1 MNILLVDDHPMAL
14 DLYENVILEN
24 FTHLDPVVITKSLNC
39 KEAYDALT
47 YAKKNNTGFD
57 LAILDYS
64 LPVYK
69 EENILSGNDIANL
82 IRKGNQ
88 ACKIIIITSHTEILL
103 VYDILKKTQPNG
115 IAIKNDITAAG
126 LKKMI
131 ERVLNGDLYQS
142 ELVKTY
148 VKEIW
153 KKELLAEETNRQIL
167 FYLSKGYKVKELDRV
182 IALAASTIQ
191 RRIIDIKKTF
201 DVSDDTSLIK
211 EAIKQGF
218 I

>member
-14 DLYENVILEN
+14 DLYENVILEK
-24 FTHLDPVVITKSLNC
+24 FTHLAPIIITKALNC
-39 KEAYDALT
+39 REAYDAVMDIKGNGS
-47 YAKKNNTGFD
+47 AFD

-69 EENILSGNDIANL
+69 ERNILSGNDIANL
-82 IRKGNQ
+82 ISKENNS
-88 ACKIIIITSHTEILL
+88 CKIIIITSHTEILL
-103 VYDILKKTQPNG
+103 VYDILKKTKPAG
-115 IAIKNDITAAG
+115 IAIKNDITASG

-131 ERVLNGDLYQS
+131 EKVLNGDLYQS
-142 ELVKTY
+142 ELVKMY
-148 VKEIW
+148 IKEIW

-182 IALAASTIQ
+182 IALATSTIQ

-201 DVSDDTSLIK
+201 NVADDTSLIK

>member
-24 FTHLDPVVITKSLNC
+24 FKHLAPISITKALNC
-39 KEAYDALT
+39 KDAYDAIT
-47 YAKKNNTGFD
+47 TVKNNNTSFD
-57 LAILDYS
+57 FAILDYS

-69 EENILSGNDIANL
+69 EKNILSGNDIANL
-82 IRKGNQ
+82 IRKENHS
-88 ACKIIIITSHTEILL
+88 CKIVIITSHTQILL

-115 IAIKNDITAAG
+115 MAIKNDITASG
-126 LKKMI
+126 LKKML
-131 ERVLNGDLYQS
+131 EKVLNGDLYQS
-142 ELVKTY
+142 ELVKKY

-182 IALAASTIQ
+182 IALATSTIQ

-201 DVSDDTSLIK
+201 NVSDDTSLIK

>member
-14 DLYENVILEN
+14 DLYENVILEK
-24 FTHLDPVVITKSLNC
+24 FTHLSPLIITKALNC
-39 KEAYDALT
+39 KEAYDALMD
-47 YAKKNNTGFD
+47 AKNNGTTFD

-64 LPVYK
+64 LPIYIEK
-69 EENILSGNDIANL
+69 NILSGNDIANL
-82 IRKGNQ
+82 ISKENNS
-88 ACKIIIITSHTEILL
+88 CKIVIITSHTEILL
-103 VYDILKKTQPNG
+103 VYDILKKTKPAG
-115 IAIKNDITAAG
+115 IAIKNDITASG
-126 LKKMI
+126 LRKMI
-131 ERVLNGDLYQS
+131 EKVLNGDLYQS
-142 ELVKTY
+142 ELVKMY
-148 VKEIW
+148 IKEIW

-182 IALAASTIQ
+182 IALATSTIQ

-201 DVSDDTSLIK
+201 NVADDTSLIK

>member
-14 DLYENVILEN
+14 DLYENVIIEN
-24 FTHLDPVVITKSLNC
+24 FMHLHPVVITKSLNC
-39 KEAYDALT
+39 KEAYDALI
-47 YAKKNNTGFD
+47 YAKRNNTGFD

-115 IAIKNDITAAG
+115 IAIKNDITATG

-211 EAIKQGF
+211 EAIRQGF